1 MDNWDTLL
9 PIATMAYNTVR
20 QDTVGESPFYLMY
33 GTNPRDSF
41 SNWLNVED
49 EDETLEERLKKLD
62 TTRRTAHDHVT
73 KNQLKQKT
81 QYDKHRRT
89 TQFEDGDVVLLMNY
103 KIIEGSS
110 QKLFPTFEGYYE
122 IVTHDGDKY
131 RIKKLKANT
140 RQRLIVDCHVS
151 QLRRAPKI
159 DLTEIPPFAEINYDR
174 SLHAGQKPKAPKNA

>member
-20 QDTVGESPFYLMY
+20 QDTVGESPVYLMY

-49 EDETLEERLKKLD
+49 EDETLEERLKRLD

-89 TQFEDGDVVLLMNY
+89 TQFEDGDVVLFMYYN
-103 KIIEGSS
+103 II
-110 QKLFPTFEGYYE
+110 KLL
-122 IVTHDGDKY
+122 V
-131 RIKKLKANT
+131 
-140 RQRLIVDCHVS
+140 
-151 QLRRAPKI
+151 LRRNWSPLSRVITKLYHTTAI
-159 DLTEIPPFAEINYDR
+159 NTE
-174 SLHAGQKPKAPKNA
+174 